1 MSLSLATPRQP
12 ASAPP
17 LDQPL
22 DHPPGHP
29 PPPSLGR
36 REALPGGEAGTARD
50 LAALVHHCTASDSR
64 RDVVW
69 LRLSTLPP
77 GLDRPHHRRLLREPA
92 TPPVVPRGRSFHLP
106 NGDLA
111 VVAPPGPGAGIA
123 ETTRAAL
130 EGALPEVMLGQVLRT
145 MRLPQE
151 AVSVLAAL
159 EESLGLRQPPAPPA
173 DARPLDP
180 VGLAEAERALRHAD
194 VWPLHAR
201 QSVCRLIPEEGRLE
215 PVREDVRPIAASVSE
230 RLLGGRDASASPALA
245 AHLGDLLAARLLAT
259 LLSRRDWQGSPRPLH
274 LPLSLA
280 ALSGPAFLHL
290 DAMLP
295 PALKPLL
302 TLGLPALEVLA
313 APGEVPL
320 LRRFLLARGYRLA
333 LEVPEP
339 GLLAAFRPARLGI
352 ATLRIPFSPDL
363 PAAPGMLRTVLED
376 RRTELV
382 LAGCDGA
389 AAIAWGWKMGIRL
402 FQGRAIQHRRG

>member
-1 MSLSLATPRQP
+1 MSLSLATPRRP

-17 LDQPL
+17 AGSLPVA
-22 DHPPGHP
+22 P
-29 PPPSLGR
+29 PPQEHGLSLGH

-69 LRLSTLPP
+69 LRLSTLPA
-77 GLDRPHHRRLLREPA
+77 GLDRPHHRRLLREAA
-92 TPPVVPRGRSFHLP
+92 TPPVGPRGRSFHLP

-111 VVAPPGPGAGIA
+111 VVAPPGPGPGIA

-130 EGALPEVMLGQVLRT
+130 EGALPEAMLGQVLRT

-151 AVSVLAAL
+151 AVSILAAL
-159 EESLGLRQPPAPPA
+159 EESLGLRQPSAPPA
-173 DARPLDP
+173 GARPLDP
-180 VGLAEAERALRHAD
+180 AGLAEAERALRHAD

-230 RLLGGRDASASPALA
+230 RLLGGRDVSASPALA

-290 DAMLP
+290 DAVLP

-302 TLGLPALEVLA
+302 TLGLPTLEVLA

-339 GLLAAFRPARLGI
+339 GLLAAVRPARLGI

-363 PAAPGMLRTVLED
+363 PAAPEALRRVLED